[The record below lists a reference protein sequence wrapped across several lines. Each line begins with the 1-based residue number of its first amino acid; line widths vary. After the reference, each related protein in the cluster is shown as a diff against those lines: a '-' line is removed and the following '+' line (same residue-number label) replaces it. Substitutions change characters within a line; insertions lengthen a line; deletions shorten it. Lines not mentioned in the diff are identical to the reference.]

1 MEQAGA
7 ASLERERDYYEE
19 LYSGFAQQH
28 FARRGVVAFRE
39 HLVRRIV
46 SVTGANKASRVLSVG
61 SGTGD
66 TELLLAPRVGS
77 ITGIDISPR
86 GVEHALK
93 AAAAGGVKNA
103 SFLLADLEGA
113 PFERGSFDVIMAVFF
128 LHHLPDQVEE
138 SLPRRLHELLKP
150 GGVLYA
156 LDPSR
161 YRLSGALGKLLFPSL
176 MRKYQTPGEQ
186 PLQPSA
192 TWRAFERAGFEVR
205 GSYYDFASTPL
216 AGLLPG
222 WRTGYVCARVL
233 DEVLVRLPV
242 VKRFSSNF
250 EIVARKSS

>member
-28 FARRGVVAFRE
+28 FAKPGVVAFRE
-39 HLVRRIV
+39 HLVRRILR
-46 SVTGANKASRVLSVG
+46 VTGANRGSRVLSVG

-86 GVEHALK
+86 GVEHAVK
-93 AAAAGGVKNA
+93 AASAGGVKNA
-103 SFLLADLEGA
+103 AFLLTDLDGA
-113 PFERGSFDVIMAVFF
+113 PFEPESFDVILAVFF
-128 LHHLPDQVEE
+128 LHHLPEMVQEA
-138 SLPRRLHELLKP
+138 LPRRLHELLKP

-186 PLQPSA
+186 PLQPSV
-192 TWRAFERAGFEVR
+192 TWRAFDRAGFAVR
-205 GSYYDFASTPL
+205 PSYYDFASTPL
-216 AGLLPG
+216 AGLLPS
-222 WRTGYVCARVL
+222 WRAGYVCARVV
-233 DEVLVRLPV
+233 DDALVRLPGL
-242 VKRFSSNF
+242 KLLSSNF
-250 EIVARKSS
+250 EVIARKP